1 MSCLD
6 VFFLLTD
13 DSRLLR
19 THDACRWDMFCG
31 AESKGQGAV
40 TGDVFGL
47 GIPDQI
53 VKAARLA
60 TSTKV
65 GAFEGFGSTHCRLL
79 HIKPHMD

>member
-1 MSCLD
+1 VLD
-6 VFFLLTD
+6 TD
-13 DSRLLR
+13 KEK
-19 THDACRWDMFCG
+19 
-31 AESKGQGAV
+31 ESKGQGAV

-79 HIKPHMD
+79 RIKPHMD

>member
-1 MSCLD
+1 
-6 VFFLLTD
+6 
-13 DSRLLR
+13 
-19 THDACRWDMFCG
+19 MFCG

-65 GAFEGFGSTHCRLL
+65 
-79 HIKPHMD
+79 